1 MTPVQGVVVGLK
13 RGSMEIRLESR
24 STITTKRVEGIGPG
38 DAVEVAYDFTHNR
51 VEAIWL
57 KGQMP
62 KPDPVKPTIR
72 KPSEEQE
79 FVQAT
84 EILPEA
90 FFSPSLVELEGEDEE
105 EGAFSFPSFEGG
117 H

>member
-24 STITTKRVEGIGPG
+24 STITTKRVEGIGRG

-57 KGQMP
+57 IHLSDDNSDAERFRREIMAATG
-62 KPDPVKPTIR
+62 KPVYVAGEK
-72 KPSEEQE
+72 EE
-79 FVQAT
+79 
-84 EILPEA
+84 
-90 FFSPSLVELEGEDEE
+90 
-105 EGAFSFPSFEGG
+105 
-117 H
+117 